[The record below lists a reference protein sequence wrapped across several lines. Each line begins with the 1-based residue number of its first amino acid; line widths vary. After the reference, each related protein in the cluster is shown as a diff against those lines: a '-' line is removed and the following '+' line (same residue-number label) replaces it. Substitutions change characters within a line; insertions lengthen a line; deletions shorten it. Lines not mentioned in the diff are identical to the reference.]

1 MISSVLNLANAFLEL
16 LNMPFGQAA
25 TRITL
30 VTTALTGLYHILQSY
45 MGFMK
50 GGAIFGAVSGVVSTI
65 KGLIETQSLI
75 KEAQAA
81 AALKNHAAESA
92 LTFLQADADKAIISL
107 KALAANFAITAGF
120 AAAFALAIK
129 AGTAKFDAYNDAV
142 NKTAEE
148 QSKLASY
155 KDELADLE
163 SRTDTLTEA
172 ERHRLDVLREI
183 TAEQEKQVQATK
195 QAEYEAYSE
204 AYGSGAG
211 VATGTSGAGSGG
223 IGGWGRVESV
233 QRDVYQLTEYQR
245 QLNDLQQQ
253 YANQTKDSAMS
264 TGEYYAAL
272 QNLNDGYADTI
283 EKLRDFI
290 EVGIEV
296 TDSERALV
304 MAYDEAQIALG
315 NVGTSIQIVTDAYTQ
330 LTNSGEI
337 SKATWETLIA
347 YYPQLAN
354 GAVQTANGYQIQESA
369 LLNLMSAE
377 QRQQAEITNLVN
389 GFIAEAQQAGKTGQ
403 AMYEYAASLV
413 TASNTQLNVSQQIAA
428 LQALALQAGYTA
440 QDVANAFSFMARLS
454 NAASSSSSIIRSAA
468 GKTLKNA
475 VSNAW
480 GNLTTNYTPSVSKV
494 STPSYT
500 PSTTTPS
507 TSKPSSGSGTSN
519 KTSTYDDSKRS
530 EAQAQIKQLQAQ
542 QDVIQDKIDAVNE
555 KYDAQLKEL
564 EDINDALEEQI
575 QLQKLLQA
583 LTEAKASKKMVFK
596 DGRFQYLSDVDAI
609 AKAQSNLEDFYKEQE
624 LKKQKKRIEEERQ
637 AELKGLQAEKEY
649 LQRRIDEWRSFLSSM
664 SSNYSSGLTDLG
676 NYVSQWNSYVDS
688 MKQPSTSTGGGS
700 SSGGGGTSG
709 GSTGGGSSTP
719 SDSSIA
725 KKNAAISAKYPSK
738 SYNTSHNGE
747 YDKSTTKK
755 IQTWYGTPA
764 DGVWGRNSYAAA
776 GNRNIDAAAGLY
788 YAVKGTYGG
797 FAAFKRYGG
806 YAIGTLSSRRGMS
819 MVGEQGP
826 ELRVLN
832 QGDGIIPAKQT
843 ATLWSFANDP
853 TKFLQN
859 LNNIG
864 GKTDIFNIAN
874 VSLPNVQNPQEFISG
889 LRNLAYQRTY
899 KPNFGTV

>member
-16 LNMPFGQAA
+16 LNTPFGQFA
-25 TRITL
+25 TRVVL
-30 VTTALTGLYHILQSY
+30 VTTALTGLQGVLKGY
-45 MGFMK
+45 MAFMK
-50 GGAIFGAVSGVVSTI
+50 GGAIAKSLAQIFDIMGPGATTVER
-65 KGLIETQSLI
+65 LIGGFRKLLPTLGPAVAI
-75 KEAQAA
+75 F
-81 AALKNHAAESA
+81 AALAV
-92 LTFLQADADKAIISL
+92 
-107 KALAANFAITAGF
+107 
-120 AAAFALAIK
+120 AIK
-129 AGTAKFDAYNDAV
+129 AGTAKFDAYNDVV

-148 QSKLASY
+148 QSKLAGY

-183 TAEQEKQVQATK
+183 TAEQEKQVKAAK
-195 QAEYEAYSE
+195 EAEYEAYSE

-211 VATGTSGAGSGG
+211 VATGTSGTGSGG

-253 YANQTKDSAMS
+253 YANQTKENAMS

-272 QNLNDGYADTI
+272 QDLNDGYADTI

-290 EVGIEV
+290 EAGIEA

-377 QRQQAEITNLVN
+377 QRQQVEIQNTINHL
-389 GFIAEAQQAGKTGQ
+389 IAEGQQLGYTGQ
-403 AMYEYAASLV
+403 ALYEYAAKLI
-413 TASNTQLNVSQQIAA
+413 TASNTHLDVSQQIAA

-440 QDVANAFSFMARLS
+440 QDVGKAFSFMAQLA
-454 NAASSSSSIIRSAA
+454 NAAAGMEGGSGNIVKSVFGNAA
-468 GKTLKNA
+468 KNM

-480 GNLTTNYTPSVSKV
+480 SNLTTNYTPSVGKV
-494 STPSYT
+494 SIPTATPSSTPSGGGSSTSSGRT
-500 PSTTTPS
+500 PSSSSS
-507 TSKPSSGSGTSN
+507 TSSR
-519 KTSTYDDSKRS
+519 DDSRRA
-530 EAQAQIKQLQAQ
+530 EAQAEIKRLQAQ
-542 QDVIQDKIDAVNE
+542 QDAVQDQIDAINA
-555 KYDAQLKEL
+555 KYDAQLDEL
-564 EDINDALEEQI
+564 NDINDALEEQI

-624 LKKQKKRIEEERQ
+624 LKKQKKRIEEERK
-637 AELKGLQAEKEY
+637 AELAGLEAEKKY
-649 LQRRIDEWRSFLSSM
+649 LQTRIKEWQNFIQDIKSEYSS
-664 SSNYSSGLTDLG
+664 SLRGLSNYVDS
-676 NYVSQWNSYVDS
+676 WNSYVDS
-688 MKQPSTSTGGGS
+688 MKTPSVNIPDYNP
-700 SSGGGGTSG
+700 GGGGNDGDDG
-709 GSTGGGSSTP
+709 GSDTP
-719 SDSSIA
+719 SGPTPSQI
-725 KKNAAISAKYPSK
+725 KKNEQIAAKYPRNKGYS
-738 SYNTSHNGE
+738 SANNSQ

-755 IQTWYGTPA
+755 IQAWYGTSA
-764 DGVWGRNSYAAA
+764 DGTWGKNSYAAA
-776 GNRNIDAAAGLY
+776 NNRNIDSAAGLY
-788 YAVKGTYGG
+788 YAVRNIYGS
-797 FAAFKRYGG
+797 FSEFKRMGG
-806 YAIGTLSSRRGMS
+806 YAAGTLSSQHGIS

-832 QGDGIIPAKQT
+832 KGDGIIPAKQT

-864 GKTDIFNIAN
+864 GKTEIINVGN

-899 KPNFGTV
+899 KPNFGIV

>member
-1 MISSVLNLANAFLEL
+1 
-16 LNMPFGQAA
+16 MPFGQAA